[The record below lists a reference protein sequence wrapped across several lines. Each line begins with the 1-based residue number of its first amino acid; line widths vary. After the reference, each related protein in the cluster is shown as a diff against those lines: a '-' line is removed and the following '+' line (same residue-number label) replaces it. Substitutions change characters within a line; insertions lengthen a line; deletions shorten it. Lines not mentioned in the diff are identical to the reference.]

1 MLLTRLGCGAVVM
14 VDIPIVD
21 PFPLVELQP
30 IACCCDGCCEIEL
43 DVVVITVVWAFV
55 RLVRRRVALVPSC
68 WEIVGLCACVPA
80 MLLACLTVL
89 IYFEFKTDM
98 CQSWFYVF
106 YTEKPHII
114 STIKPIASSM
124 PPSGCVSSTKH
135 FLSFSIR
142 LTVFYSSFLYAEYIV
157 NTALLFHQLYGMEKR
172 IYFVYFFLLLIK
184 TIPSI

>member
-30 IACCCDGCCEIEL
+30 IACCCDGCCEIEP

-89 IYFEFKTDM
+89 IYFKFKTDM

-106 YTEKPHII
+106 YTEMPHII
-114 STIKPIASSM
+114 STIKAIASSM

-135 FLSFSIR
+135 FLSFFDQVDRFSFPFFICR
-142 LTVFYSSFLYAEYIV
+142 IYRKHGAFISS
-157 NTALLFHQLYGMEKR
+157 NCKYGMEKR
-172 IYFVYFFLLLIK
+172 SYFVFF
-184 TIPSI
+184 SSFN